1 MKRQIISFLLIA
13 AMLLGLCACGESSYR
28 YTVADTFDTVI
39 QVICYTGKA
48 DAEHYGE
55 LAGEK
60 LKEWHK
66 LCDGYNAY
74 ADVHGIYELNENAG
88 AWVDI
93 STELAQLLQFGI
105 EVYNYTDGTVNMMG
119 GAVTLLWKD
128 TEIPPADSDIQAALE
143 HIDITALEIADGKA
157 RITDPAARIDVGA
170 FAKGY
175 AMQKVADEL
184 RTQGF
189 VGLLS
194 ATSSVVAVGD
204 KNGEP
209 FAAGIGDGQGGV
221 ADIVYLEDG
230 QSLSTSG
237 TDQRYFEY
245 QGKKYHHII
254 DMSTGY
260 PADSGVAQASVTHSD
275 AGWADALSTAAL
287 ITGDGGE
294 DVIIR
299 SESDV
304 SK

>member
-1 MKRQIISFLLIA
+1 MKRQIISFLLISV
-13 AMLLGLCACGESSYR
+13 MLVGLCACARRSYN

-39 QVICYTGKA
+39 QLICYTDKA
-48 DAEHYGE
+48 DAENYAT
-55 LAGEK
+55 LAEQK

-66 LCDGYNAY
+66 LCDGYHNY
-74 ADVHGIYELNENAG
+74 AGVNGIYDLNQNAG
-88 AWVDI
+88 EWVEI
-93 STELAQLLQFGI
+93 STELAQLLQFGLEI
-105 EVYNYTDGTVNMMG
+105 YNETEGAVNLMG

-128 TEIPPADSDIQAALE
+128 TEIPPDDSDIKAALE

-157 RITDPAARIDVGA
+157 RITDPDARIDVGA

-184 RTQGF
+184 RAQGF

-204 KNGEP
+204 KNGKP
-209 FAAGIGDGQGGV
+209 FAAGIGDGQGGA
-221 ADIVYLEDG
+221 ADIVYLADG
-230 QSLSTSG
+230 QALSTSG

-245 QGKKYHHII
+245 EGKQYHHII
-254 DMSTGY
+254 EMSTGY
-260 PADSGVAQASVTHSD
+260 PADSGVVQASVTHTD

-287 ITGDGGE
+287 ITGKGGE

-304 SK
+304 SE